1 MAGASEPLAGYARAI
16 MGGAG
21 AERIVGREERRDS
34 WREADCEVTLQERVY
49 RFDNGVAIRRSIEV
63 DDYPS
68 ELACAESWITYEVLE
83 LGGSPGIEPMRKSFD
98 NGCREAFWLRYHSD
112 AAI

>member
-1 MAGASEPLAGYARAI
+1 MDGASEPLAGYARAI

-34 WREADCEVTLQERVY
+34 WREADCEVSLQERVY

-83 LGGSPGIEPMRKSFD
+83 LGSSPGIEPMSKSFD
-98 NGCREAFWLRYHSD
+98 NGCREVFWLRYHSD